1 MKNPVSGYN
10 ILSWYI
16 IVVALENLADFFSS
30 GVFKINL
37 HKSDPAYSSV
47 ATMRLMYATTALVI
61 SLAAIIGGG
70 KQSLSWALVPVPSS
84 SLMTTTRRPLGGS
97 STITNSNAASTTSQQ
112 RWNRQPHQLLF
123 IAKSRN
129 CIVDDCTA
137 VSNGAVLAAST
148 SRCLENDDEAEQA
161 GYKTTFTSAV
171 ASGWQ
176 PEGRMKF
183 AGITHRATTSTSA
196 LSMSSRS
203 APLLPDGGLSPCV
216 IKVVGVGGGGC
227 NAVDRM
233 LDTRVTGVDFWALN
247 TDAQALGRSKAKGAS
262 VLNIGSAATRGLG
275 AGGNPDIGKLAAEES
290 RAEIAAM
297 VAGTDLCFVTSGM
310 GGGTGSGAAP
320 VVAEVSKEAG
330 ALTIGIVTKPFRFEG
345 KRRMRQAIAA
355 IERLKQHVDTV
366 IVVSNDRLL
375 DIIPED
381 TPMNRAFAVADDI
394 LRQGV
399 VGISEIIVKPGLI
412 NVDFADVR
420 SVMSD
425 AGTALMGIGMGK
437 GKTGA
442 EDAARAAI
450 SSPLLDS
457 SIDNAR
463 GVVFNIS
470 GGEGLSLTDVNRAAR
485 LIYDSVEED
494 ANVIFGALIDDS
506 LDDSISITVLATGFA
521 DVTKQNLEFLNDV
534 VTGNAV
540 VAKGKKK
547 TATTA
552 AAGGITSMSR
562 RQKTLYADDE
572 YESPPI
578 KLTPSPS
585 SGNDGDRV
593 PDFLKS
599 LKRRS

>member
-1 MKNPVSGYN
+1 MTHRIKDSTQTMMRSKYASAITV
-10 ILSWYI
+10 L
-16 IVVALENLADFFSS
+16 VAAAGAFISAPTSASAFAPQLHTTSS
-30 GVFKINL
+30 
-37 HKSDPAYSSV
+37 
-47 ATMRLMYATTALVI
+47 TAPTSI
-61 SLAAIIGGG
+61 
-70 KQSLSWALVPVPSS
+70 
-84 SLMTTTRRPLGGS
+84 TTRS
-97 STITNSNAASTTSQQ
+97 SRWLIALSAQLNSNE
-112 RWNRQPHQLLF
+112 N
-123 IAKSRN
+123 
-129 CIVDDCTA
+129 
-137 VSNGAVLAAST
+137 
-148 SRCLENDDEAEQA
+148 NDDDVSSKNNDNKIDEEISFA
-161 GYKTTFTSAV
+161 SAV
-171 ASGWQ
+171 ANGWQ
-176 PEGRMKF
+176 PEKGISF
-183 AGITHRATTSTSA
+183 AGITRRNSKPTSSTA
-196 LSMSSRS
+196 LSMVGTSEY
-203 APLLPDGGLSPCV
+203 AVLPDGGLSPCV

-233 LDTRVTGVDFWALN
+233 LDTRVSGVDFWALN
-247 TDAQALGRSKAKGAS
+247 TDAQALGRSKAKGAK
-262 VLNIGSAATRGLG
+262 VLNIGTAATRGLG
-275 AGGNPDIGKLAAEES
+275 AGGNPDVGQLAAEES
-290 RAEIAAM
+290 RAEISAM
-297 VAGTDLCFVTSGM
+297 VEGTDLCFVTSGM

-345 KRRMRQAIAA
+345 KRRMRQAVGA

-425 AGTALMGIGMGK
+425 AGTALMGIGIGS

-494 ANVIFGALIDDS
+494 ANVIFGALIDES

-521 DVTKQNLEFLNDV
+521 DNTKTNLEFLNDV
-534 VTGNAV
+534 VSGGMMSEKQK
-540 VAKGKKK
+540 AKEAAQA
-547 TATTA
+547 ATR
-552 AAGGITSMSR
+552 MSR
-562 RQKTLYADDE
+562 SSSQQASEDD
-572 YESPPI
+572 YEEPP
-578 KLTPSPS
+578 PPPPAPPAA
-585 SGNDGDRV
+585 SGDDDDRV
-593 PDFLKS
+593 PSFLKT
-599 LKRRS
+599 LKRRR

>member
-1 MKNPVSGYN
+1 
-10 ILSWYI
+10 
-16 IVVALENLADFFSS
+16 
-30 GVFKINL
+30 
-37 HKSDPAYSSV
+37 
-47 ATMRLMYATTALVI
+47 MYATTALVI
-61 SLAAIIGGG
+61 SLAAVIGGG
-70 KQSLSWALVPVPSS
+70 KQSSSWAFVPSP
-84 SLMTTTRRPLGGS
+84 SLMTTARRPLGGS
-97 STITNSNAASTTSQQ
+97 STMTNSNAASTSSQQ
-112 RWNRQPHQLLF
+112 RGCRRRQHQPLL
-123 IAKSRN
+123 IAKS
-129 CIVDDCTA
+129 
-137 VSNGAVLAAST
+137 SNG
-148 SRCLENDDEAEQA
+148 EDDEQA

-176 PEGRMKF
+176 PERGIF
-183 AGITHRATTSTSA
+183 AGVTHRTTTTTMTSA

-203 APLLPDGGLSPCV
+203 AALLPDGGLSPCV

-247 TDAQALGRSKAKGAS
+247 TDAQALGRSKAKGAR

-275 AGGNPDIGKLAAEES
+275 AGGNPDVGKLAAEES

-425 AGTALMGIGMGK
+425 AGTALMGIGIGK

-521 DVTKQNLEFLNDV
+521 DVNKQNLEFLNDV
-534 VTGNAV
+534 VSGNAV
-540 VAKGKKK
+540 AAKGKKK
-547 TATTA
+547 NATVTA

-562 RQKTLYADDE
+562 RQKTLYGDDE
-572 YESPPI
+572 YEAPPI
-578 KLTPSPS
+578 QLTPSPS